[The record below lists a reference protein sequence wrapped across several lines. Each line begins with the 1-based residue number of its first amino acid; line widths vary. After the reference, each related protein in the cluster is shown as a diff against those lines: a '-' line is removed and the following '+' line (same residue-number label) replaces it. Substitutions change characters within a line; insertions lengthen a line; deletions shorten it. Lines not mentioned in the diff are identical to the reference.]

1 MSQMKKLQIL
11 LLLLLSVIISCK
23 DKSDTNSENSQIK
36 QSIYKTSRNE
46 IVVLKIVKDSAYHID
61 FLSTATK
68 KIQNQK
74 SNDSTDSTLN
84 FYTLLQFEGVV
95 STDGNQQYLR
105 ENVITNSIKMSN
117 GKAIKAPIN
126 GANMIYNTSNN
137 TLSIFNEKLE
147 VSKNLSIPKT
157 LEIVKKH
164 KDWNGDYIDLKTI
177 EL

>member
-1 MSQMKKLQIL
+1 MSQMKKLTIL
-11 LLLLLSVIISCK
+11 LLLLISVVISCK
-23 DKSDTNSENSQIK
+23 DKTDTKSENSHIK

-74 SNDSTDSTLN
+74 SNDSTLN

>member
-1 MSQMKKLQIL
+1 MKKLTIL
-11 LLLLLSVIISCK
+11 LLLLISVVISCK
-23 DKSDTNSENSQIK
+23 DKTDTKSENSHIK

-74 SNDSTDSTLN
+74 SNDSTLN

-164 KDWNGDYIDLKTI
+164 KDWNGNYIDLKTI

>member
-1 MSQMKKLQIL
+1 MKKLTIL

-23 DKSDTNSENSQIK
+23 DKSDTNSETSHIK

-74 SNDSTDSTLN
+74 SNDSTLN

-147 VSKNLSIPKT
+147 ISKNLSIPKT

-164 KDWNGDYIDLKTI
+164 KDWNGNYIDLKTI

>member
-1 MSQMKKLQIL
+1 MSQMKKLTIL
-11 LLLLLSVIISCK
+11 LLLLLSVVISCK
-23 DKSDTNSENSQIK
+23 DKTDTKSENSHIK

-74 SNDSTDSTLN
+74 SNDSTLN
-84 FYTLLQFEGVV
+84 FYTLLQFEGTV
-95 STDGNQQYLR
+95 SKDGNQQYLR
-105 ENVITNSIKMSN
+105 ENIITNSIKMSN

-164 KDWNGDYIDLKTI
+164 KDWNGDYIDLKTV

>member
-1 MSQMKKLQIL
+1 MKKLTIL
-11 LLLLLSVIISCK
+11 LLLLLSVVISCK
-23 DKSDTNSENSQIK
+23 DKTDTKSENSHIK

-74 SNDSTDSTLN
+74 SNDSTLN
-84 FYTLLQFEGVV
+84 FYTLLQFEGTV
-95 STDGNQQYLR
+95 SKDGNQQYLR
-105 ENVITNSIKMSN
+105 ENIITNSIKMSN

-164 KDWNGDYIDLKTI
+164 KDWNGDYIDLKTV

>member
-1 MSQMKKLQIL
+1 MSQMKKLTII
-11 LLLLLSVIISCK
+11 LLLLLSVVISCK
-23 DKSDTNSENSQIK
+23 DKTDTKSENSHIK

-74 SNDSTDSTLN
+74 SNDSTLN
-84 FYTLLQFEGVV
+84 FYTLLQFEGTV
-95 STDGNQQYLR
+95 SKDGNQQYLR

>member
-1 MSQMKKLQIL
+1 MKKLTIL
-11 LLLLLSVIISCK
+11 LLLILSVVISCK
-23 DKSDTNSENSQIK
+23 DKTDTKSENSHIK

-68 KIQNQK
+68 KVQNQK
-74 SNDSTDSTLN
+74 SNDSTLN
-84 FYTLLQFEGVV
+84 FYTLLQFEGTV

-137 TLSIFNEKLE
+137 TLSIFNKKLE

>member
-1 MSQMKKLQIL
+1 MSQMKKLTIL
-11 LLLLLSVIISCK
+11 LLLLISVVISCK
-23 DKSDTNSENSQIK
+23 DKTDTKSENSHIK

-74 SNDSTDSTLN
+74 SNDSTLN

-126 GANMIYNTSNN
+126 GANIIYNTSNN

-164 KDWNGDYIDLKTI
+164 KDWNGNYIDLKTI

>member
-1 MSQMKKLQIL
+1 MKKLTII
-11 LLLLLSVIISCK
+11 LLLLLSVVISCK
-23 DKSDTNSENSQIK
+23 DKTDTKSENSHIK

-74 SNDSTDSTLN
+74 SNDSTLN
-84 FYTLLQFEGVV
+84 FYTLLQFEGTV
-95 STDGNQQYLR
+95 SKDGNQQYLR

>member
-1 MSQMKKLQIL
+1 MKKLTIL
-11 LLLLLSVIISCK
+11 LLLLISVVISCK
-23 DKSDTNSENSQIK
+23 DKTDTKSENSHIK

-74 SNDSTDSTLN
+74 SNDSTLN

-126 GANMIYNTSNN
+126 GANIIYNTSNN

-164 KDWNGDYIDLKTI
+164 KDWNGNYIDLKTI